1 MVVVNPIDVRGRR
14 DAGKIV
20 RISIDHLVFV
30 LMGNGLTP
38 FYRKSCS
45 MRIHFQPLGLFSNR
59 RAQLADSPETEQTP
73 CLHFSR
79 LLSLRHYFMENR
91 ERRQLCKLTGNRA
104 LVHYA
109 LFAISRVLP
118 TVPRIRLSCIL
129 CTWFPLRRS
138 EDKGHSIRWVTFH
151 PVLDKSL
158 W

>member
-1 MVVVNPIDVRGRR
+1 MQKKR
-14 DAGKIV
+14 DAGRIV
-20 RISIDHLVFV
+20 RNSIDQMVFV
-30 LMGNGLTP
+30 FMCNGLAP
-38 FYRKSCS
+38 FYRKPHS
-45 MRIHFQPLGLFSNR
+45 RGTHFQSPGHLPNR
-59 RAQLADSPETEQTP
+59 HAQLADSPETEQTP

-118 TVPRIRLSCIL
+118 TVPRMRLSCIL
-129 CTWFPLRRS
+129 CTWFPLSRS
-138 EDKGHSIRWVTFH
+138 EDRGHSIRWVTFH